1 MNRAVMLRFAA
12 CGIVGLGAALLIAAL
27 LLSTYT
33 TSRITK
39 VPLDIDTTLIGDGSG
54 TALDSASLSTD
65 HVVVNQNVPL
75 VSQQQISVESPAN
88 ADVVTLQVGSSL
100 RRTDKQKDS
109 GLLLAIVDTVTLNR
123 KSAMAVSDDT
133 HTGGS
138 VQKPRAFND
147 ENPPTAIPLRHEG
160 LSYRFPFH
168 TEKKTYPYFDAIAQK
183 PFDVNYDTE
192 EDVNGLTTYKFTQN
206 VGYNADGKLV
216 APLTYPS
223 LLAGQEDA
231 KQTTSAAMWGVQG
244 GDPAEQITMTRY
256 YAAQRTFWVDPVSGT
271 IVKQTEHADHYFARD
286 PLKPELTLADYKVTS
301 NEDTVEAQVNAAR
314 DERDRLALWSRVLPI
329 TFTAVGL
336 IALIGGGLLASFS
349 LRSESALTDPGLD
362 RGDQD
367 FFGRSGLE
375 EPVPGAE
382 AETEK
387 LPTQRPDLRREP
399 GPPGADPPGAATNPA
414 AAPGQGPDEPTEAGP
429 TEGNPPGP
437 HDRE

>member
-12 CGIVGLGAALLIAAL
+12 CGIIGLGAALLIAAL

-39 VPLDIDTTLIGDGSG
+39 VPLDLDATLVGDGTG

-123 KSAMAVSDDT
+123 KTALAVSDDA

-138 VQKPRAFND
+138 VQKPRAVND
-147 ENPPTAIPLRHEG
+147 ENPPTAMPLRHDG

-168 TEKKTYPYFDAIAQK
+168 TEKKTYPYFDPIAQK

-206 VGYNADGKLV
+206 VGYNGDGKLV
-216 APLTYPS
+216 APVTYPS
-223 LLAGQEDA
+223 LLAGNEDA
-231 KQTTSAAMWGVQG
+231 KQTTSASMWGVQG
-244 GDPAEQITMTRY
+244 GDPNEQITMTRY

-286 PLKPELTLADYKVTS
+286 PLKPELTLAEYKVTS
-301 NEDTVEAQVNAAR
+301 NEDTVESQVNAAR

-336 IALIGGGLLASFS
+336 IALVGGGLLASFS

-387 LPTQRPDLRREP
+387 LPTQRPDLRQEP
-399 GPPGADPPGAATNPA
+399 GGDPPGA
-414 AAPGQGPDEPTEAGP
+414 PGASGASGPDEPTEAGP
-429 TEGNPPGP
+429 TESNPPGP